1 MGERRLVFYIR
12 ELVGIFLRHRVSRS
26 GAALSY
32 YLTFSLFPTL
42 ICIYALLS
50 RFMPAPQDVV
60 FYLQDLLPANTVET
74 LIQYLEYVGDHTSVT
89 MITAAIILMVTS
101 SSAVFRG
108 LHSAIAEIQGKAR
121 FHGLLFMLGSLLFG
135 LLFLVAIYFGGIVLV
150 TGRWFLQLVDR
161 NLPHIS
167 IGEAWNWVRFL
178 LLFAVLLLILYNL
191 YRLMAPKDSDETV
204 LPGALLAAAV
214 LVAVSILMSFFIGM
228 FSRYP
233 LVYGSLASIVILML
247 WLDVCSI
254 IIIMGA
260 AWNVVHRRWLERI
273 AYVERMERQEKD

>member
-1 MGERRLVFYIR
+1 MGERKFVFYIR
-12 ELVGIFLRHRVSRS
+12 EMVGIFLRHRVSRS

-50 RFMPAPQDVV
+50 RFMPTPQDVIWYV
-60 FYLQDLLPANTVET
+60 QDLLPADTVET
-74 LIQYLEYVGDHTSVT
+74 LIQYLEYVSDHTSVA
-89 MITAAIILMVTS
+89 MISAAIGLMVVS
-101 SSAVFRG
+101 SSAVFRE

-121 FHGLLFMLGSLLFG
+121 FHGILYMLGSFLFG

-150 TGRWFLQLVDR
+150 TGRWFLQMVDQ
-161 NLPHIS
+161 NIPYLS
-167 IGEAWNWVRFL
+167 IGDAWNWVRFL
-178 LLFAVLLLILYNL
+178 LLFAVLLMILYNL
-191 YRLMAPKDSDETV
+191 YRLLAPRGSHETV

-233 LVYGSLASIVILML
+233 LVYGSLASVIILML
-247 WLDVCSI
+247 WLDVCGI
-254 IIIMGA
+254 IIIMGG
-260 AWNVVHRRWLERI
+260 AWNVVRRRWLEKLAR
-273 AYVERMERQEKD
+273 AEYLGRLEQP